1 MRADGRIESLL
12 NLGLLLLLG
21 LLWGMPYALTKV
33 ALATI
38 PPVTMVAARVASAA
52 AVLWI
57 VVWIVGRKQPQRLD
71 CIPQLF
77 VQGVV
82 GCLIPHTLIAF
93 GQQTVDSGLAAIL
106 NSMTPLFV
114 CLIGIAYIQQERL
127 TAGRW
132 FGASVGLVGVVM
144 VAGVNALAGFGQSM
158 IGQLAIVL
166 ATFSSAVSVIYG
178 RRLNDIPPEI
188 AAAGT
193 LTSAAVVLIPLC
205 FWVEAPLQTEP
216 SLASLVALL
225 ANAIAATALGF
236 VVYFRLIRTIGS
248 MGTASVGYL
257 KPAVGVL
264 IGCAL
269 VGEHFTWTMAVG
281 LIAILIG
288 VAAINQAEAL
298 WAFRCQSTHSG
309 PDTVA
314 KRA

>member
-1 MRADGRIESLL
+1 MRADGRIESSW

-38 PPVTMVAARVASAA
+38 PPVTMVAARVALAA

-71 CIPQLF
+71 CIPRLL
-77 VQGVV
+77 VQGAV

-93 GQQTVDSGLAAIL
+93 GQQTVDSALAAIL

-114 CLIGIAYIQQERL
+114 CLIGITYIRQERL

-144 VAGVNALAGFGQSM
+144 IAGVNALAGIGQSLF
-158 IGQLAIVL
+158 GQLAIIL

-205 FWVEAPLQTEP
+205 FWVEAPLQTAP

-225 ANAIAATALGF
+225 ANAIAATAFGF

-264 IGCAL
+264 IGCTL
-269 VGEHFTWTMAVG
+269 VSEPFTWTMAVG
-281 LIAILIG
+281 LVAILIG
-288 VAAINQAEAL
+288 VAAINQAEAV
-298 WAFRCQSTHSG
+298 WAFPWRSAHSG
-309 PDTVA
+309 PDTLA